1 MAHVAQD
8 GEDENYWP
16 GFVDALTTMVMVLTF
31 IMMILG
37 LTVFSLSQN
46 VSKIL
51 LAQIADAVNVDVPA
65 SDLSEEV
72 VNKIIA
78 AIGSQKKEIEGQ
90 KRKAR
95 DMVAEKTIEERS
107 QREALLVLPGD
118 KHQSQTPADIKPLP
132 AGAVAG
138 DTEIALTIVFQ
149 NNAAMYDETVRRAI
163 MAFGQK
169 AQDGDFIIRAYA
181 VDNSG
186 TITEARRLAYYR
198 AMLVRQELVK
208 DGLKPGQVVAQI
220 DDSVDVK
227 DRSVVRILAV
237 RKSP

>member
-95 DMVAEKTIEERS
+95 DMAAEKTIEERS

-208 DGLKPGQVVAQI
+208 AGLKPGQVVAQI

-227 DRSVVRILAV
+227 NRSVVRILAV

>member
-1 MAHVAQD
+1 MAYAAQD

-46 VSKIL
+46 VSKVL
-51 LAQIADAVNVDVPA
+51 LAQIAQAVNVDVPPA
-65 SDLSEEV
+65 DMSEDV
-72 VNKIIA
+72 VNRIIA
-78 AIGSQKKEIEGQ
+78 AISAQKNVIDGQ
-90 KRKAR
+90 QRKAR
-95 DMVAEKTIEERS
+95 DMAAEKTIEERS

-118 KHQSQTPADIKPLP
+118 KHESAAPADIKPVP
-132 AGAVAG
+132 AGAAAG
-138 DTEIALTIVFQ
+138 ATDIALTIVFQ
-149 NNAAMYDETVRRAI
+149 PNAAMYDEGVRRAI

-169 AQDGDFIIRAYA
+169 AQDGEFIIRAYA

-208 DGLKPGQVVAQI
+208 AGLKPTQVIAQI
-220 DDSVDVK
+220 DDSTDNK
-227 DRSVVRILAV
+227 DRSVVRVLAV
-237 RKSP
+237 RK

>member
-95 DMVAEKTIEERS
+95 DMAAEKTIEERS

-118 KHQSQTPADIKPLP
+118 KHQSQAPADIKPLP

-138 DTEIALTIVFQ
+138 DAEIALTIVFQ
-149 NNAAMYDETVRRAI
+149 NNAAMFDETVRRAI

-208 DGLKPGQVVAQI
+208 AGLKPGQVVAQI

>member
-78 AIGSQKKEIEGQ
+78 AIGSQKNEIEGQ

-95 DMVAEKTIEERS
+95 DMAAEKTIEERS

-208 DGLKPGQVVAQI
+208 AGLKPGQVVAQI

>member
-78 AIGSQKKEIEGQ
+78 TIGSQKKEIEGQ

-95 DMVAEKTIEERS
+95 DMAAEKTIEERS

-149 NNAAMYDETVRRAI
+149 NNAAMFDETVRRAI

-208 DGLKPGQVVAQI
+208 AGLKPGQVVAQI

>member
-208 DGLKPGQVVAQI
+208 AGLKPGQVVAQI

>member
-95 DMVAEKTIEERS
+95 DMAAEKTIEERS